1 MTVMKHN
8 MNDISGMVKL
18 CKNLNIGNLNL
29 RRFVPCGSGLQFKDK
44 ILQPMELKRIYRLI
58 NSITTNPELMIST
71 GCENALW
78 ILEDTDFITHGCSTA
93 YDSLTILPN
102 GDVFPCRRLPI
113 NVGNVTEQTLY
124 DIWYSSDVLWNL
136 VKIRDAS
143 PTDPPILDADDY
155 GYQSLRRDIVNIYG
169 GGWGDGGGGGF
180 TMLRLYFSGSL
191 DTCDN

>member
-1 MTVMKHN
+1 MVIMEYEGRTERDAIKKASEDLGIESDKLKIEV
-8 MNDISGMVKL
+8 ISEKTKFFSFG
-18 CKNLNIGNLNL
+18 
-29 RRFVPCGSGLQFKDK
+29 
-44 ILQPMELKRIYRLI
+44 
-58 NSITTNPELMIST
+58 
-71 GCENALW
+71 
-78 ILEDTDFITHGCSTA
+78 
-93 YDSLTILPN
+93 
-102 GDVFPCRRLPI
+102 
-113 NVGNVTEQTLY
+113 
-124 DIWYSSDVLWNL
+124 NL